1 MGGVQPFPF
10 PRNLIDALESE
21 DGGRRRAWI
30 GSLPGIVKH
39 LEQRWSL
46 KAGEPFQ
53 PGGPTAWVAPAHTAA
68 GSDLVLKVA
77 WRHAEA
83 AHEADGLRAWNGQGA
98 VFLHA
103 TEECDDTI
111 ALLIE
116 RCRPGTTLASRPEPE
131 QDTVIA
137 SLLQRLWHEPAPP
150 GTDFDHYKT
159 CATRG
164 QTSSS

>member
-1 MGGVQPFPF
+1 MQPFPF

-53 PGGPTAWVAPAHTAA
+53 PGGPTAWVAPAHIAA

-83 AHEADGLRAWNGQGA
+83 AHEADGLRAWGGDSA
-98 VFLHA
+98 ARLHA
-103 TEECDDTI
+103 TEKFDETI
-111 ALLIE
+111 ALLVE
-116 RCRPGTTLASRPEPE
+116 RCVPGTPLSLLPEPS
-131 QDTVIA
+131 QDTVIVG
-137 SLLQRLWHEPAPP
+137 LLQRLWRPPPP
-150 GTDFDHYKT
+150 GHGFRPLQIMCD
-159 CATRG
+159 
-164 QTSSS
+164 